1 MSKTS
6 LKTEFAFVLPRGYL
20 DAEGTVHREG
30 VMRLATALDE
40 VEPLQDPRLSANS
53 AYLSILLLSRVV
65 TRLGTISPVTQT
77 VIQGLFASDFAYLQ
91 DVYLRLNEGAHE
103 IETQC
108 PSCGARFA
116 LDLLSDTE

>member
-1 MSKTS
+1 

-103 IETQC
+103 IETEC